1 MEYDFESMQ
10 EITER
15 EKALNKE
22 RRQEHLKAVN
32 LAKEE
37 DQKFLKKEKRKI
49 KQTINKQAREYIK
62 NFVENVD
69 DLDSI
74 DLVKQEI
81 EKHIQ
86 DENEELQKSNEELIE
101 KEKFLKESQQEKA
114 RVKGLIFNYQNT
126 IQEKRVE
133 MM

>member
-37 DQKFLKKEKRKI
+37 DQKFLKKEKEKL
-49 KQTINKQAREYIK
+49 NKQLISK
-62 NFVENVD
+62 LENISKI
-69 DLDSI
+69 LWKMLMI
-74 DLVKQEI
+74 
-81 EKHIQ
+81 
-86 DENEELQKSNEELIE
+86 
-101 KEKFLKESQQEKA
+101 
-114 RVKGLIFNYQNT
+114 
-126 IQEKRVE
+126 
-133 MM
+133 